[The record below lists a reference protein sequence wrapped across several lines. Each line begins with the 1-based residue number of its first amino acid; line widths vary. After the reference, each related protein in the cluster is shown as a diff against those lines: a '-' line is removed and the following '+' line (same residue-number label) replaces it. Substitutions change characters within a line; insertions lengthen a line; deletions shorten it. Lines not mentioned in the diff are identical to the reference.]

1 MLRTVVI
8 VLMLFCNV
16 CVVQAAATKPVNKK
30 PASAVTKAV
39 DEAVAKTDKAM
50 TDVTTN
56 QPSDLQK
63 KLHQEKKAAR
73 SPFGILFYEPT
84 YVLPFYYTGSPDTAV
99 YQGDTPENQKVMNSE
114 LKAQLS
120 LQVPVWHHMFGKRVS
135 LMVSYTQLSY
145 WQVYAKSQ
153 WFRETNYEPQIFL
166 SSNFKKNWLV
176 RVGLDH
182 QSNGRGGELERS
194 WNRVFAGVSL
204 SRGGWLFTI
213 EPWVLIFKADSSDLH
228 NPNIATYLGHERFI
242 VAYKFD
248 NKVELSLEVRNV
260 ERLTT
265 NMTEVGAISVP
276 LTKHLSAYL
285 QVFNGYGQS
294 LIEYNHRTT
303 SAGIGIALSNWL

>member
-1 MLRTVVI
+1 MLRTLFVAL
-8 VLMLFCNV
+8 VLILSCGV
-16 CVVQAAATKPVNKK
+16 AQAATAP
-30 PASAVTKAV
+30 PAKQSTSEVTRAV
-39 DEAVAKTDKAM
+39 DKAVAKTDAAM

-56 QPSDLQK
+56 KPSDLQK

-84 YVLPFYYTGSPDTAV
+84 YILPFYYTGSPDTAA
-99 YQGDTPENQKVMNSE
+99 YMGDTPENQKIMNSE
-114 LKAQLS
+114 LKAQFSFQIPL
-120 LQVPVWHHMFGKRVS
+120 WHHMFGKPVS
-135 LMVSYTQLSY
+135 LMASYTQLSY

-176 RVGLDH
+176 RTGLDH
-182 QSNGRGGELERS
+182 QSNGRGGQLERS
-194 WNRVFAGVSL
+194 WNRVFFSLSL
-204 SRGGWLFTI
+204 SRGGWLFTA

-242 VAYKFD
+242 VAYQFK

-265 NMTEVGAISVP
+265 NMTEIGAISVP
-276 LTKHLSAYL
+276 LTKHFSAYL

-303 SAGIGIALSNWL
+303 SAGIGIALSDWL